1 MLVWDDCLYFVN
13 EEDTPLRLWFSVVI
27 CVECGFCEIKMD
39 VIDKKMITLKHQF
52 IKPTLKMP
60 HPTASILV
68 IEDHAVVQLGINT
81 LLSTCTSIGLIDR
94 ASTGHEALD
103 KFLNNDFDIVM
114 IDVELPDISGFDLLT
129 RLREIHPTV
138 KVLFYSMHEEYWV
151 IKQMFNSEA
160 DGIVMKS
167 DRLDEL
173 RTAVDTITAGG
184 KYYSK
189 EFEQFLKE
197 YEQQKG
203 LTPQE
208 FNVLRLVGEGFTSQQ
223 IAERLFVSVNTIEF
237 HRRRIM
243 SRLGVS
249 NMAELIKIS
258 LEKGYIKH
266 SKYKMED

>member
-1 MLVWDDCLYFVN
+1 
-13 EEDTPLRLWFSVVI
+13 
-27 CVECGFCEIKMD
+27 
-39 VIDKKMITLKHQF
+39 
-52 IKPTLKMP
+52 MP

-81 LLSTCTSIGLIDR
+81 LLSTCTSIDLIDR
-94 ASTGHEALD
+94 ASTGREALV
-103 KFLNNDFDIVM
+103 KFLHNDFDIVL
-114 IDVELPDISGFDLLT
+114 IDVELPDMSGFDLLT
-129 RLREIHPTV
+129 RLREFRPTV

-173 RTAVDTITAGG
+173 RTAVDTIIAGG

-197 YEQQKG
+197 FEQQND

-208 FNVLRLVGEGFTSQQ
+208 FNVLRFVGDGFTSQQ
-223 IAERLFVSVNTIEF
+223 IAQRLFVSVNTIEF

-243 SRLGVS
+243 SKLSVS
-249 NMAELIKIS
+249 NMAELIKKAI
-258 LEKGYIKH
+258 EKGYIKH